1 MNTTSSL
8 VHDNITKNFSRRM
21 NGYQPLDRYDS
32 MHSNDPHDMGYRTA
46 RAKQRQVFL
55 KSYRLASR
63 TKLRRR
69 SRSLKLKKVVAKAA
83 MGTAPEYQPNYVML
97 NYNNSSSVRPPP
109 QRRNIPRYQS
119 NHHHSHGG
127 CLKCVCFCFCFLIV
141 MIILLASVIAFIY
154 MTLNPKMPEYNVASF
169 DVNAFNM
176 APDFSLYTEFAVT
189 VKANN
194 PNTGIS
200 FIYGK
205 ESSVVVAYS
214 DSTLCSGKLP
224 AFHQPGVNTT
234 MIQVVLKGKSE
245 FGSGLQEVLM
255 DNRETGKIP
264 LLVMVNAPVS
274 VVLKSFPLRE
284 VIVNVNCSLVV
295 DNLSPNKRVR
305 ILSSEYAYAVNGM
318 KLQM

>member
-55 KSYRLASR
+55 KSYRLASI

-109 QRRNIPRYQS
+109 QRRNIP
-119 NHHHSHGG
+119 
-127 CLKCVCFCFCFLIV
+127 
-141 MIILLASVIAFIY
+141 SVIAFIY

>member
-1 MNTTSSL
+1 
-8 VHDNITKNFSRRM
+8 
-21 NGYQPLDRYDS
+21 
-32 MHSNDPHDMGYRTA
+32 
-46 RAKQRQVFL
+46 
-55 KSYRLASR
+55 
-63 TKLRRR
+63 
-69 SRSLKLKKVVAKAA
+69 
-83 MGTAPEYQPNYVML
+83 MGTAPEYRPNYVML
-97 NYNNSSSVRPPP
+97 NYDNSSSVRPPP

-141 MIILLASVIAFIY
+141 MIILLASVIVFFY

-194 PNTGIS
+194 PNTDIS
-200 FIYGK
+200 FIYGE

-318 KLQM
+318 KLEM